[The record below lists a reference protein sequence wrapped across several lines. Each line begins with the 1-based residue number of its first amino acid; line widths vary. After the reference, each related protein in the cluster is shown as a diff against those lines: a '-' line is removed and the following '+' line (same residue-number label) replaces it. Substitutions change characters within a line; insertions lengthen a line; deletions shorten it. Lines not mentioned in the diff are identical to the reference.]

1 MDTIGNFLNQIK
13 LAGRAN
19 KEYVLTPFSKVKLAI
34 AKTLEKEGYVAS
46 VEKAEVRN
54 HPYIKVVLLYRGKE
68 ARISNI
74 ERVSHT
80 SQRVY
85 SSVKKLRPYKY
96 GKGMTV
102 LTTPKGVMSDAE
114 AKKEMVGGEVLF
126 RIW

>member
-1 MDTIGNFLNQIK
+1 MDQISNFLNQLK
-13 LAGRAN
+13 LAGRAQ
-19 KEYVLTPFSKVKLAI
+19 KEYILVPFSKVKLAI

-46 VEKAEVRN
+46 VDKAEAKG
-54 HPYIKVVLLYRGKE
+54 HPYIKVTLLYKGKE
-68 ARISNI
+68 ARISDI
-74 ERVSHT
+74 ERVSRP
-80 SQRVY
+80 SQRAY

-102 LTTPKGVMSDAE
+102 LTTPKGVMSDTE

>member
-1 MDTIGNFLNQIK
+1 MDTISNFLNQLK
-13 LAGRAN
+13 LAGRAK
-19 KEYVLTPFSKVKLAI
+19 KEYILTPFSKVKLAI
-34 AKTLEKEGYVAS
+34 AKTLEKEGYVLS
-46 VEKAEVRN
+46 VEKAEVSK
-54 HPYIKVVLLYRGKE
+54 HPYIKVTILYKGKD
-68 ARISNI
+68 ARISDI
-74 ERVSHT
+74 ERVSHV

-102 LTTPKGVMSDAE
+102 LTTPKGVMSDTE

>member
-1 MDTIGNFLNQIK
+1 MDQISNFLNQLK
-13 LAGRAN
+13 LAGRAQ
-19 KEYVLTPFSKVKLAI
+19 KEYILVPFSKVKLAI

-46 VEKAEVRN
+46 VEKAEVKS
-54 HPYIKVVLLYRGKE
+54 HPYIRVNVLYKGKV
-68 ARISNI
+68 ARISDI
-74 ERVSHT
+74 ERVSRP
-80 SQRVY
+80 SQRTY

-102 LTTPKGVMSDAE
+102 LTTPKGVMSDTE

>member
-1 MDTIGNFLNQIK
+1 MDQISNFLNQLK
-13 LAGRAN
+13 LAGRAQ
-19 KEYVLTPFSKVKLAI
+19 KEYILVPFSKVKLAI

-46 VEKAEVRN
+46 VDKAEVKG
-54 HPYIKVVLLYRGKE
+54 HPYIKVTLLYKGKE
-68 ARISNI
+68 ARISDI
-74 ERVSHT
+74 ERVSRP
-80 SQRVY
+80 SQRAY

-102 LTTPKGVMSDAE
+102 LTTPKGVMSDTE